1 MESAWESR
9 KRKMRRPKIH
19 LFKKRKEKNKDQIK
33 RIT

>member
-9 KRKMRRPKIH
+9 KRKVRRPKIH
-19 LFKKRKEKNKDQIK
+19 FKKRKEKNKDQIK